1 MRVVVAVL
9 ALVLVGAA
17 AGATRPSGTL
27 TLSPGSPVAGKAAVA
42 SLASSAKGRHVL
54 TVARGATRR
63 SKAMTRVARGRV
75 RASIAFPSAGRWT
88 ARVTVGTRELA
99 RRAVVVRAPAGGGTA
114 VDTRFQE
121 WRVTPGSHPHDVAPA
136 ADGSVWYTEQLAG
149 YLGRLDPATG
159 RVTRI
164 QLGAAAA
171 PHGVVV
177 GPDGAAWVTDQG
189 LNAIV
194 RVDGQTQQVRA
205 FPMPSGTGITSP
217 NTGCVDG
224 RGRHWFT
231 GAAGFYGVVDPQTA
245 NVRVWPAPRGAGP
258 YGMAC
263 VPSGVYYVSLQQ
275 SYLGKIDPDTG
286 AVTVLEPPTPGQ
298 GARRV
303 WGDSRGRLWISEWN
317 AGKLGMYDP
326 ASGSWREWSLPGTS
340 QPYAVY
346 VDDRDIV
353 WVSDFGLDAL
363 VRFDPA
369 TERFEVHPWPT
380 RGALV
385 RQLLGRPG
393 EVWGAESAQD
403 KLVVFRG

>member
-1 MRVVVAVL
+1 MRVVI
-9 ALVLVGAA
+9 ALIALLLVGVA
-17 AGATRPSGTL
+17 AGATRPAGAL
-27 TLSPGSPVAGKAAVA
+27 TLSPASPLAGKAAIA
-42 SLASSAKGRHVL
+42 SMTSSAKGRHVL
-54 TVARGATRR
+54 TISRGSTRR
-63 SKAMTRVARGRV
+63 SKAMTRVGARV
-75 RASIAFPSAGRWT
+75 RASIVFPSAGRWA
-88 ARVTVGTRELA
+88 ARVTVGARRLA
-99 RRAVVVRAPAGGGTA
+99 RRAVVVRAAPGGGEA

-121 WRVTPGSHPHDVAPA
+121 WRVTPASHPHDVAPA
-136 ADGSVWYTEQLAG
+136 ADGSVWYTEQFAG
-149 YLGRLDPATG
+149 YLGRLDPVTG
-159 RVTRI
+159 RLTRI
-164 QLGAAAA
+164 PLGPGSA
-171 PHGVVV
+171 PHGVTV

-194 RVDGQTQQVRA
+194 RVDPQTQQVRA
-205 FPMPSGTGITSP
+205 FPMPPGTGITNP
-217 NTGCVDG
+217 NTGCIDT

-231 GAAGFYGVVDPQTA
+231 GASGFYGVVDAQA
-245 NVRVWPAPRGAGP
+245 ASVRVWPAPRGAGP

-263 VPSGVYYVSLQQ
+263 APSGVYYVSLQQ
-275 SYLGKIDPDTG
+275 SYLGKVDPETG
-286 AVTVLEPPTPGQ
+286 AVTVLEPPTRGQ

-303 WGDSRGRLWISEWN
+303 WGDSRGRLWLTEWN

-326 ASGSWREWSLPGTS
+326 ASDSWREWPLPGAS

-346 VDDRDIV
+346 VDDNDIV

-369 TERFEVHPWPT
+369 TERFEVLPWPT

-385 RQLLGRPG
+385 RQLLGRHG